1 MLALKIN
8 DVKTFMNQLLI
19 GETFDSFSL
28 VEASITTFSNF
39 TIDGKLHRDFFD
51 TDTMQDINSTD
62 SSYCLWKSLKSYC
75 FSIIRGKL
83 LPIQFRIIF
92 QLSPAQYTSLFT
104 DISSPIDNDQIRG
117 VNLNIQYKNNELL
130 CTTGISSDTFILDRQ
145 SEFTWDCA
153 VLKFFQKLQLDFD
166 RL

>member
-8 DVKTFMNQLLI
+8 DVKKFMNLLLI
-19 GETFDSFSL
+19 GDAFDSFSL

-51 TDTMQDINSTD
+51 TDTVQNLNFGD
-62 SSYCLWKSLKSYC
+62 SPYCPWKELKSYC

-83 LPIQFRIIF
+83 LPIQFRIVF
-92 QLSPAQYTSLFT
+92 QLSPLQYSALFT
-104 DISSPIDNDQIRG
+104 DSVFQISNNQVRG
-117 VNLNIQYKNNELL
+117 LNLNIQYKNNELF
-130 CTTGISSDTFILDRQ
+130 CTTGISSDTFLLDKQ
-145 SEFTWDCA
+145 SELIWDSA
-153 VLKFFQKLQLDFD
+153 VPEFFQKYQLDFD